1 MKTSRRVISLFVLLL
16 FLCVPFF
23 LATGKDKKPKQL
35 PKKDFFAFAGTYT
48 AKTQSKG
55 IYAFR
60 YDASTGKMTA
70 LGVVGETPDPSFIA
84 IHPSGKFLYAVNE
97 SGKTS
102 FVTSFALDA
111 KSGKLTQLNH
121 VPSLGEDP
129 CYIAL
134 DRTGKY
140 LLVANYTS
148 GTLAVFP
155 ISPDGK
161 IGEKTALNQDS
172 GTLGPKKDRQD
183 GPHAHWIETSAD
195 NRYALAADLGL
206 DQILIFQF
214 DAAKGAF
221 EPHMPPSASL
231 QAGSGPRHAVFSPN
245 GKFLFVVSELS
256 STATSFS
263 YDAKTGDLKRVN
275 TVSTLP
281 PEFSGRNDVAEVAVH
296 PNGRYLYVSNRGMDS
311 IALFAIDPKKGTLSP
326 RGGVPTGGKE
336 PRHFALDPAG
346 NFMFVENQLSDT
358 IVIFHVD
365 ATSGELTPTGDTLS
379 VPSPVCLKFVPAE

>member
-1 MKTSRRVISLFVLLL
+1 MKNSRRFFLLLLLL
-16 FLCVPFF
+16 FPPVF
-23 LATGKDKKPKQL
+23 AESKDKKATQ

-60 YDASTGKMTA
+60 YEASTGKMTA
-70 LGVVGETPDPSFIA
+70 LGVAAQTPDPSFVA

-97 SGKTS
+97 GGKSS
-102 FVTSFALDA
+102 FVTSFSLDA
-111 KSGKLTQLNH
+111 KTGKLAQLNQ

-129 CYIAL
+129 CYITF

-140 LLVANYTS
+140 ILVANYTS
-148 GTLAVFP
+148 GTLAIFP
-155 ISPDGK
+155 ILADGK

-172 GTLGPKKDRQD
+172 GTLGPKKDRQE

-195 NRYALAADLGL
+195 NRYALVADLGL

-214 DAAKGAF
+214 DAAKGTLG
-221 EPHMPPSASL
+221 PHMPPSVNL
-231 QAGSGPRHAVFSPN
+231 KAGSGPRHAIFSPN
-245 GKFLFVVSELS
+245 GKFLFVVSELA

-263 YDAKTGDLKRVN
+263 YNAKTGDLKQIN
-275 TVSTLP
+275 SLSTLP
-281 PEFSGRNDVAEVAVH
+281 PEFTGRNDVAEVAIH
-296 PNGRYLYVSNRGMDS
+296 PNGRFLYVSNRGNDC
-311 IALFAIDPKKGTLSP
+311 IVVFGIDPKKGTLTQLAH
-326 RGGVPTGGKE
+326 VPTGGKE

-346 NFMFVENQLSDT
+346 NFIFVENQLSDT

-379 VPSPVCLKFVPAE
+379 VPSPVCLKFIPAE

>member
-1 MKTSRRVISLFVLLL
+1 MKISRRVFFSLLL
-16 FLCVPFF
+16 LVPAI
-23 LATGKDKKPKQL
+23 LADGKDKKPKPQ
-35 PKKDFFAFAGTYT
+35 KKDFFAFAGTYT
-48 AKTQSKG
+48 TKTQSKG

-60 YDASTGKMTA
+60 YDAVNGKMTA
-70 LGVVGETPDPSFIA
+70 LGLAAESPDPSFVA
-84 IHPSGKFLYAVNE
+84 IHPSGRFLYAVNE
-97 SGKTS
+97 GGKSS
-102 FVTSFALDA
+102 FVTSFSLDA
-111 KSGKLTQLNH
+111 KTGKLTQLNQ
-121 VPSLGEDP
+121 VSSLGEDP
-129 CYIAL
+129 CYITF
-134 DRTGKY
+134 DQSGKY
-140 LLVANYTS
+140 ILVANYTS

-155 ISPDGK
+155 ILSDGK
-161 IGEKTALNQDS
+161 IGEKTYLHQDT
-172 GTLGPKKDRQD
+172 GTLGPKKDRQE

-214 DAAKGAF
+214 DAGKGTLG
-221 EPHMPPSASL
+221 PHMPPSAAL
-231 QAGSGPRHAVFSPN
+231 KTGSGPRHAIFSPN

-263 YDAKTGDLKRVN
+263 YEPKTGDLKQVN

-281 PEFSGRNDVAEVAVH
+281 PEFSGRNDVAEAAVH

-326 RGGVPTGGKE
+326 RGTVPTGGKE

-365 ATSGELTPTGDTLS
+365 ALSGDLTPTGDTLS
-379 VPSPVCLKFVPAE
+379 VPSPVCLKFIPVE